1 MIWSSSARRV
11 LSQQQQFG
19 ERIPGPAL
27 VTGGNGYVA
36 SWLVRRLLELGFDV
50 RATVRDPSDPR
61 KTEHLLAMAEEF
73 PGTLSLFRAD
83 LMESGGFDRAMAGC
97 ALVFHTASPVVVR
110 GVEDPVRE
118 LIEPATRGTRNVLEA
133 ANRTP
138 SVRRVVLTSSVSAI
152 YEDAVDMRRIE
163 AGRFDESH
171 WNETSSE
178 RHHPYSYAKTE
189 AERLAWRIAGKQDRW
204 DLVVVN
210 PGLVLGPSLS
220 PHSGPESV
228 QLMREIGNG
237 DLRLGVANFEFGI
250 VDVRDVAEAHLR
262 AALIPEANGRHILV
276 SETMSLPEVVR
287 VLRSHFGG
295 RFPFPRYTVPRL
307 VAALFSP
314 LRGVPRRL
322 VWRNAG
328 HPLRFDNRYAKSDLG
343 MSFRPAAESIVEHFQ
358 QLLDDGLVGRVKRGR

>member
-1 MIWSSSARRV
+1 
-11 LSQQQQFG
+11 
-19 ERIPGPAL
+19 
-27 VTGGNGYVA
+27 
-36 SWLVRRLLELGFDV
+36 
-50 RATVRDPSDPR
+50 
-61 KTEHLLAMAEEF
+61 MAEEF

-171 WNETSSE
+171 WNETSSK

-295 RFPFPRYTVPRL
+295 RFPFPRYTRSQIGGGPVL
-307 VAALFSP
+307 S
-314 LRGVPRRL
+314 
-322 VWRNAG
+322 
-328 HPLRFDNRYAKSDLG
+328 S
-343 MSFRPAAESIVEHFQ
+343 S
-358 QLLDDGLVGRVKRGR
+358 GRASADWSGATRAIRSASTTDTRSRIWG